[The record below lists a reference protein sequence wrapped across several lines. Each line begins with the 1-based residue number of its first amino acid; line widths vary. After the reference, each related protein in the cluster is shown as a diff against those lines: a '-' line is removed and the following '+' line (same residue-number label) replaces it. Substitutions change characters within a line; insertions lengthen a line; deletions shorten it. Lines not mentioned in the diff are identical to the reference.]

1 MTTYTPQST
10 DMTNTQSTKQTPS
23 NQQTI
28 PDPRPGYTT
37 ATTLASTALSHIG
50 AHNLAKPTP
59 CDDYNVGQL
68 GAHLVAVQLRV
79 AAVAR
84 GEDPFTVFQ
93 EIAGLEPDGFVEA
106 WVDATEGQLAAWADS
121 SVLGRPLV
129 LPFATLPGAI
139 ALWIY
144 IGEVLVHTWDL
155 ATALGL
161 ELDWDQ
167 ELAEAA
173 LDSMK
178 MGLPAEPR
186 GDEVPFAS
194 VVPTNDDAP
203 AIDRLAAWLGR
214 TPKTAV

>member
-1 MTTYTPQST
+1 
-10 DMTNTQSTKQTPS
+10 MTNTQSTQATQSTQTTQS
-23 NQQTI
+23 TQHTI
-28 PDPRPGYTT
+28 PDPRPGYAT
-37 ATTLASTALSHIG
+37 ATRLAGVALSHID

-68 GAHLVAVQLRV
+68 GAHLVAVQQRV
-79 AAVAR
+79 GAVAR
-84 GEDPFTVFQ
+84 GEDPFSVLQ
-93 EIAGLEPDGFVEA
+93 EIPGLEPTGFSAA
-106 WVDATEGQLAAWADS
+106 WDAATEAQIAAWADD

-155 ATALGL
+155 TTALGI
-161 ELDWDQ
+161 EINWDQ

-173 LDSMK
+173 LGSMK

-186 GDEVPFAS
+186 GGEVPFAP